1 MFEAHSEEID
11 RLAGTRAVE
20 TCWAQ
25 WLTLG
30 SPASR
35 TDGARASALVDPEAL
50 VVLSLC
56 VRERERRLLD
66 MVRWWARVGSR
77 LTSVQR
83 FQSVA
88 GRFPEVGGQEALSTF
103 GAEAAAEGDRR
114 WARHAEDREGSPRR
128 RDRGPDAPTLV
139 EPSTI
144 WLRLRAGFGVGAKAD
159 TLAFL
164 LTTGE
169 AWSSAKAIAFA
180 TGYSTVAT
188 RSAASEMTLARFVRE
203 TSGRP
208 VEYSVAAEAWAP
220 LLSLSEPS
228 QVPAW
233 RHWPEI
239 FAFLAG
245 AMDWVRAARSPDAPG
260 PRVLA
265 SRARDLVEKHE
276 RGFALDRIDVPRP
289 DRYRGPEA
297 VDGLLET
304 VRTVSRWVEDHV

>member
-1 MFEAHSEEID
+1 MFESHSEEID
-11 RLAGTRAVE
+11 RLAGASAVE

-25 WLTLG
+25 WLALG

-35 TDGARASALVDPEAL
+35 TDDARAAAVVDPEAL
-50 VVLSLC
+50 VVLSLF

-83 FQSVA
+83 FQAVA
-88 GRFPEVGGQEALSTF
+88 GRFPEAGGQEALGTF
-103 GAEAAAEGDRR
+103 GGEAAAEGDRR
-114 WARHAEDREGSPRR
+114 WTRHAEELEGRGGR
-128 RDRGPDAPTLV
+128 RDRGPDTPSLV
-139 EPSTI
+139 EPATI

-164 LTTGE
+164 LTSGE
-169 AWSSAKAIAFA
+169 AWSSAKTIAFA

-188 RSAASEMTLARFVRE
+188 RTAATEMALARFVRE

-208 VEYSVAAEAWAP
+208 VEYAVAAEAWVP
-220 LLSLSEPS
+220 LLSLSGPS
-228 QVPAW
+228 QMPAW
-233 RHWPEI
+233 RFWSET

-245 AMDWVRAARSPDAPG
+245 AIDWAGSVRSPDAPG

-265 SRARDLVEKHE
+265 SRARDLVAKHE
-276 RGFALDRIDVPRP
+276 RGFALDRIVVPRP
-289 DRYRGPEA
+289 DRYRGLEA
-297 VDGLLET
+297 ADGLLEA
-304 VRTVSRWVEDHV
+304 VRIVTRWIATHV